1 MKNNINKN
9 ESIYYINATEVT
21 CINILIKTLEEA
33 IKRKTFNE
41 KEINSIYRTVN
52 VLTRRNVD

>member
-41 KEINSIYRTVN
+41 EEINSIYRTVN